1 MNNVL
6 KFINDLD
13 IKENDYVVVAC
24 SFGPDSMFLLNLLNK
39 YNFKVVC
46 AHVNHK
52 MRLKS
57 EEEFIELENFCKKN
71 NIIFEGTEILNYED
85 SDNFHDFARNF
96 RYNFFESIVKK
107 YHAKYLFT
115 AHHGDDL
122 IETILM
128 RILRGGSIYS
138 YLGFSSIV
146 EKDGYKIARPLIYL
160 TKDEIEQFDK
170 EENIPYS
177 VDESNLEDHYTRNR
191 FRHHVLPFLKSE
203 EKLAHEK
210 FLQFNENLKECTTFL
225 DKYCYSLIDKIY
237 VNNVLDLNEFKKQ
250 DIYIKKDILY
260 KILMSIYN
268 NDIDEINSKHINL
281 LLDIIENDKPN
292 LEIYLPRNIHVLK
305 EYNKLTFK
313 IAEVSTNY
321 DYILNNE
328 VNTPLGNIIRISES
342 DEKSNYV
349 IRLNS
354 KDISLPIHV
363 RNKMD
368 GDKMEVKNMN
378 GSKKVSDIFID
389 EKVDASKRK
398 ITPLVVDHDENILW
412 IPGIKKSK
420 FDIEK
425 NEVYDII
432 LKYEKGEE

>member
-1 MNNVL
+1 
-6 KFINDLD
+6 
-13 IKENDYVVVAC
+13 
-24 SFGPDSMFLLNLLNK
+24 
-39 YNFKVVC
+39 
-46 AHVNHK
+46 
-52 MRLKS
+52 
-57 EEEFIELENFCKKN
+57 
-71 NIIFEGTEILNYED
+71 
-85 SDNFHDFARNF
+85 
-96 RYNFFESIVKK
+96 
-107 YHAKYLFT
+107 
-115 AHHGDDL
+115 
-122 IETILM
+122 
-128 RILRGGSIYS
+128 
-138 YLGFSSIV
+138 
-146 EKDGYKIARPLIYL
+146 
-160 TKDEIEQFDK
+160 
-170 EENIPYS
+170 
-177 VDESNLEDHYTRNR
+177 
-191 FRHHVLPFLKSE
+191 
-203 EKLAHEK
+203 
-210 FLQFNENLKECTTFL
+210 
-225 DKYCYSLIDKIY
+225 
-237 VNNVLDLNEFKKQ
+237 
-250 DIYIKKDILY
+250 
-260 KILMSIYN
+260 MSIYN

-313 IAEVSTNY
+313 IALFSTNY

-363 RNKMD
+363 RSKMD

-398 ITPLVVDHDENILW
+398 ITPLVVDHDGNILW